1 MLKSI
6 EALLEL
12 INKYNVLFLAIAGF
26 FAYWIK
32 RHYDYKSKNNE
43 TRFNLYY
50 QNKINS
56 IREFFSS
63 YIQFEMTFNS
73 SYYLLYQD
81 QPKGKEFDAVFI
93 PSRDKLFS
101 AFSHVQLFINE
112 KHLEPYKN
120 IIDRSVEMINEVIK
134 ISHNVS
140 TTHTDLDVRTNP
152 ITKSNRAYSIT
163 VKTSNENKLDL
174 QKIATQ
180 TRIDFK
186 IK

>member
-1 MLKSI
+1 MLKNI
-6 EALLEL
+6 EIILDL
-12 INKYNVLFLAIAGF
+12 INKYSALLLAIVGF

-43 TRFNLYY
+43 TRFNLFY
-50 QNKINS
+50 QNKIDS

-63 YIQFEMTFNS
+63 YMQFEITFNS

-93 PSRDKLFS
+93 PARDKLFS

-112 KHLEPYKN
+112 QNLEPYKN
-120 IIDRSVEMINEVIK
+120 IIDRSVKMINEVIK
-134 ISHNVS
+134 ISHNLS
-140 TTHTDLDVRTNP
+140 MTHTDLDYTNP
-152 ITKSNRAYSIT
+152 TAKSNRAYSIT
-163 VKTSNENKLDL
+163 VKTNNENKIDL
-174 QKIATQ
+174 QKIAAQ
-180 TRIDFK
+180 TRLDFK